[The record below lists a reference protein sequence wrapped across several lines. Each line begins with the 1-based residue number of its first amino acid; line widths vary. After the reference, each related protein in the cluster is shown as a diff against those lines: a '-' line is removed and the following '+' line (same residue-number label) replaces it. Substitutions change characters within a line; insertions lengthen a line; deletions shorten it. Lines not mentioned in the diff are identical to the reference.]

1 MDTAYW
7 NLFWTTGMPEA
18 WLMSRDQSAAI
29 QSAAAQSA
37 TPPAADGE
45 ETPAAF
51 GAEAGSGLTG
61 GVSAAP
67 KG

>member
-18 WLMSRDQSAAI
+18 WLMSRDQAAAI
-29 QSAAAQSA
+29 QSAAARSA
-37 TPPAADGE
+37 ALPTADGE
-45 ETPAAF
+45 EKSAALGTQA
-51 GAEAGSGLTG
+51 GAGLTG